1 MCQGRVDF
9 HLLIFYRLI
18 FLKNELRCRLWGISW
33 VKCERSSLLRGMGVV
48 LVIPL
53 VVDRRIIINLAGMN
67 NFFDIFSVW
76 MSALTE
82 RLEHGTLILSP
93 RIAEHTMNRSAADIY
108 PSALYEVLP
117 GMVFIVEVVNLDF
130 TYCSPAFSAAL
141 GVESEHFLAHGMRL
155 FLSLMHTED
164 VERFVIQQIRE
175 LESEKSGGEVHEDE
189 FRLRT
194 SDGGWKWVLSRRV
207 VFERHADGRVKSIL
221 NLLVNITKNKLI
233 EGKNNRLIERIH
245 EQKLLLSKSEELRQL
260 LEKENAQKQQQ
271 IYRLKAEQFEIEAEY
286 KRKEL
291 VSTALALAE
300 KNELLTEFAGDLEKL
315 SHATPTAA
323 KAMLNDLIRRVRQA
337 HRSESAWDTFNEQF
351 LTLHNDFMKAI
362 SLRYPDL
369 TPMEVKVCT
378 LLKLNLS
385 TKEIA
390 RILQLSDRNIDNH
403 RYRLRKKLGLR
414 SDDNLTVFLTG
425 L

>member
-1 MCQGRVDF
+1 MASMNNYFEMFTLWIGA
-9 HLLIFYRLI
+9 LEERLKI
-18 FLKNELRCRLWGISW
+18 DT
-33 VKCERSSLLRGMGVV
+33 SLP
-48 LVIPL
+48 IPL
-53 VVDRRIIINLAGMN
+53 SIQSPIDPAEVPLPSIH
-67 NFFDIFSVW
+67 
-76 MSALTE
+76 TE
-82 RLEHGTLILSP
+82 
-93 RIAEHTMNRSAADIY
+93 IY
-108 PSALYEVLP
+108 NTLP
-117 GMVFIVEVVNLDF
+117 GMVFVVDVSSLKF
-130 TYCSPAFSAAL
+130 TYCSPAFTQSL
-141 GVESEHFLAHGMRL
+141 GIHSEQFLIHGMRL
-155 FLSLMHTED
+155 FLSLMHRED
-164 VERFVIQQIRE
+164 VESFVIHQIRE
-175 LESEKSGGEVHEDE
+175 LESEKTEDKVHEE
-189 FRLRT
+189 QFRLRT
-194 SDGGWKWVLSRRV
+194 ADGGWKWVLSRRV
-207 VFERHADGRVKSIL
+207 VYEKFPNGKVKSFL
-221 NLLVNITKNKLI
+221 TLLVNFTKNKLL
-233 EGKNNRLIERIH
+233 EEKNTRLVERIH
-245 EQKLLLSKSEELRQL
+245 EQKLLLTKSEELRQL

-271 IYRLKAEQFEIEAEY
+271 IYQLKTEQLETEAEY

-315 SHATPTAA
+315 SRATPTAA
-323 KAMLNDLIRRVRQA
+323 KTMLNDLIRRVRQA